1 MKLATSFT
9 LNNLAEINIL
19 AFESSCDET
28 GVALYNGE
36 KGLLGHKVFSSADL
50 HALYGGV
57 VPELASRDHI
67 KRVEVLTTD
76 LLKQAQLK
84 TSDITLI
91 AYTAGPGLVGALLV
105 GATYA
110 RSLAFALNIPVY
122 AINHLEGHLLA
133 PFLENEQ
140 PSFPLLAVLVSGG
153 HSQFVYCKDYHSY
166 KVLGQSLDD
175 AVGEAFDKTAKLL
188 GLPYPGGKLLSEL
201 AEQGEP
207 DFSFKAPM
215 TDRPGLDLSFSGLK
229 TAALNKINSYKSET
243 KQELT
248 IQEKADVARAFENT
262 VVKTFKIKIRRAVE
276 QIKQEYNIK
285 LSEIVLVG
293 GVSANKRLRIEL
305 ANEFGSQKINL
316 RYARPEFCVDNG
328 AMIAVAGFFKYLHD
342 MQKYGEVK
350 TNELT
355 TIVKARW
362 SLDSLSL

>member
-1 MKLATSFT
+1 MELVTSLSLET
-9 LNNLAEINIL
+9 LSSVNIL

-28 GVALYNGE
+28 GVALYNGA
-36 KGLLGHKVFSSADL
+36 KGLIGHKVFSSADL

-67 KRVEVLTTD
+67 KRVEALTNEVLH
-76 LLKQAQLK
+76 QAQLQI
-84 TSDITLI
+84 TDITLI

-110 RSLAFALNIPVY
+110 RSLAFALNIPAY

-133 PFLENEQ
+133 PFLEDDK

-153 HSQFVYCKDYHSY
+153 HSQFVYCQDYHHY

-201 AEQGEP
+201 AEQGNP

-229 TAALNKINSYKSET
+229 TAALNKINSYKSENKT
-243 KQELT
+243 ELT
-248 IQEKADVARAFENT
+248 SQEKADVARAFENT

-276 QIKQEYNIK
+276 QIRDEFKVK

-293 GVSANKRLRIEL
+293 GVSANKRLRAEL
-305 ANEFGSQKINL
+305 VAEFGSQCINL

-328 AMIAVAGFFKYLHD
+328 AMIAIAGFFKYLDD
-342 MQKYGEVK
+342 MNKYGEVR
-350 TNELT
+350 TDELA
-355 TIVKARW
+355 TIVRARW
-362 SLDSLSL
+362 ALDTLSS